1 MAGCQ
6 KGVPYEYIHQ
16 ADMDTKELSKKSRH
30 RQTICMVNKERETEG
45 RDKYERVYTT
55 FQSTSSCNIQVVNIM
70 KQCSYYNVM
79 K

>member
-45 RDKYERVYTT
+45 RDKYVIPA
-55 FQSTSSCNIQVVNIM
+55 FVIPTSSV
-70 KQCSYYNVM
+70 VM